1 MAKKKFHLAQFL
13 VHGPSYH
20 SLGMWRHPKSTFDKE
35 SWARPA
41 LYQHIAQVCE
51 RGLFD
56 MVFFADLNYISDTF
70 TGSMEPALR
79 AMRRRR
85 QSMTRSHCL
94 AGWRR

>member
-35 SWARPA
+35 SWARPE

-51 RGLFD
+51 RGDGIVPLK
-56 MVFFADLNYISDTF
+56 
-70 TGSMEPALR
+70 P
-79 AMRRRR
+79 
-85 QSMTRSHCL
+85 
-94 AGWRR
+94 